1 MDIFVKKAVILSI
14 LAITALLSACSS
26 KPAKNADATTK
37 TEAKT
42 AESQAPQYDTEK
54 PTNFSEY
61 KEWRKKNDP
70 ASEAY
75 AEYKEWEINFRRWKA
90 LQEQ

>member
-1 MDIFVKKAVILSI
+1 MKKAVILSM
-14 LAITALLSACSS
+14 LAIAVMLSACSS
-26 KPAKNADATTK
+26 KPAKNADTT
-37 TEAKT
+37 AKT
-42 AESQAPQYDTEK
+42 AEDQVPQYDTEK
-54 PTNFSEY
+54 PTSFAEY

-75 AEYKEWEINFRRWKA
+75 AEYKEWETNYRRWKT